1 MIVVLAVDALEYCLV
16 EEFGNTNLKQAS
28 YGKTDISEF
37 TQPRT
42 MVLWSSF
49 MTGANKEKQVLAKG
63 DKKMWDIRWPIEETF
78 FSEFKNPK
86 IIDLPGFNYDKL
98 VHDESRTLL
107 KEFFDAK
114 DEAEKKEIRNKYNED
129 AFSHHRKIKSEL
141 ESSLSGGHDFLL
153 CYFSIADVI
162 GHLNFGNKTMMKLI
176 YKDLDEIAEKAAQ
189 KTDYTLIVSDHGMKA
204 IGVFGDHS
212 EYGFWSTSRDEKLGK
227 PKITDFK
234 NLLTQL
240 K

>member
-1 MIVVLAVDALEYCLV
+1 MIIVLAVDALEYCLI
-16 EEFGNTNLKQAS
+16 EEFGNNNLKQAS

-49 MTGANKEKQVLAKG
+49 MTGTNKEEEVLSRG
-63 DKKMWDIRWPIEETF
+63 DKKMWDIHWPLEDTF

-86 IIDLPGFNYDKL
+86 IIDLPGFSYDKK
-98 VHDESRTLL
+98 VHDESRNLL
-107 KEFFDAK
+107 KKFFDAK
-114 DEAEKKEIRNKYNED
+114 NEAEKEKIRRKYNED
-129 AFSHHRKIKSEL
+129 AFNHHRKIKSEL
-141 ESSLSGGHDFLL
+141 ESSLAGGHDFLL
-153 CYFSIADVI
+153 CYFSVADVI
-162 GHLNFGNKTMMKLI
+162 SHLNFGNKTMIKLI
-176 YKDLDEIAEKAAQ
+176 YKDLDEIAEKAVQ
-189 KTDYTLIVSDHGMKA
+189 KADYTLIVSDHGMKA

-212 EYGFWSTSRDEKLGK
+212 DYGYWSTSWNEKLGK

-234 NLLTQL
+234 NLLTKL